1 MPMREDDTC
10 AVFAV
15 ILRLLLVGQASLAS
29 CATTPPSCMP
39 KNVCLPFFFCFFFFD
54 CKQRAGGPAEKTGSC
69 FLGQK
74 PISQWRDPRCAI
86 VWVRV
91 DGSLWCCGAKWRTEM
106 GGIHH
111 PCSDALHVNK
121 HRMSTHRLAHR
132 RDVSS
137 LPMQS
142 GQRQSSRLGQWEGL
156 GSEWDGC
163 EAVQAS
169 KTSLRLPG

>member
-1 MPMREDDTC
+1 MCSVCSHPALAFGRAGEPGQLCDD
-10 AVFAV
+10 AA
-15 ILRLLLVGQASLAS
+15 LVHAQKRVS
-29 CATTPPSCMP
+29 
-39 KNVCLPFFFCFFFFD
+39 PFFFFAYFFFD